1 MEGSGLL
8 ARVTRDFLEGD
19 GYQVLMAS
27 NPREAIGI
35 AENHHA
41 PIHLLLTDVV
51 MPDMNGRELA
61 ERLLAKRPVM
71 KVLYMSGYPNRILS
85 EHAFRAEDSA
95 FIEKPFSYDALSRKV
110 RHTLNHGPHLE
121 ANLFW
126 QACRYKA
133 TKLSRAALFLRTS
146 VEPFSSI
153 VRCLLNSLRVRVTVS
168 RDAPISCAISS

>member
-8 ARVTRDFLEGD
+8 AKVTRDFLEGD

-35 AENHHA
+35 AENHRA

-71 KVLYMSGYPNRILS
+71 KVL
-85 EHAFRAEDSA
+85 
-95 FIEKPFSYDALSRKV
+95 
-110 RHTLNHGPHLE
+110 
-121 ANLFW
+121 
-126 QACRYKA
+126 
-133 TKLSRAALFLRTS
+133 
-146 VEPFSSI
+146 
-153 VRCLLNSLRVRVTVS
+153 
-168 RDAPISCAISS
+168 